1 MRQIWAVLLLAAT
14 VTGCAID
21 DSGPVRSVW
30 RPEPAKPTYSAVVY
44 VTDREAD
51 ASFPGGYATR
61 WAGTP
66 SCGTAEAVVPPA
78 MAPGEAPQYGYV
90 AKSHP
95 VACSTAG
102 KAKLAGAPNLSGAI
116 GLIEAEAKAKH
127 CRSVFLFVHG
137 FHTGFD
143 GAVLRAAQVAHDAQT
158 GCVVAAFSW
167 SAEINVDR
175 YVSDL
180 EHSDYAEPL
189 LAEFLRE
196 LAESRLRVTVLGHS
210 LGSRL
215 TLMTLSGLGQSREP
229 PPPGFI
235 DELVLAGADVGVEP
249 KNNDFLKLMLGAAPF
264 AKRTTIYTSA
274 YDTVLELSQR
284 VHGGVKRLGS
294 TSDLAF
300 QADDASHVVDMIDAS
315 GARADSL
322 DHSYYAMSPE
332 TMNDM
337 TLALAGVSLQT
348 RIKPA
353 KGSAATLTC
362 GPSCSEKMRL
372 RTPDTRSPRFI
383 TRFILHVLPVIPL
396 LR

>member
-14 VTGCAID
+14 VAGCAID

-30 RPEPAKPTYSAVVY
+30 RPQPAKSTYSSVVY

-51 ASFPGGYATR
+51 ASFPGGFATR
-61 WAGTP
+61 WAGKP
-66 SCGTAEAVVPPA
+66 SCGTAEAIVPPA
-78 MAPGEAPQYGYV
+78 MAPGEVPQYGYV

-95 VACSTAG
+95 VACTSPG
-102 KAKLAGAPNLSGAI
+102 KAKLAGAIA
-116 GLIEAEAKAKH
+116 LIEAEAAAKH

-143 GAVLRAAQVAHDAQT
+143 GAVLRAAQVAQDAQT
-158 GCVVAAFSW
+158 GCVTAAFSW

-229 PPPGFI
+229 PPQGFI

-249 KNNDFLKLMLGAAPF
+249 KNNDFLKLMAGAAPF
-264 AKRTTIYTSA
+264 AKRTTIYAST
-274 YDTVLELSQR
+274 YDTVLEISR
-284 VHGGVKRLGS
+284 REHGGVKRLGTS
-294 TSDLAF
+294 TDF
-300 QADDASHVVDMIDAS
+300 TFKPDDSSHVVDVIDAS

-332 TMNDM
+332 AMNDM

-348 RIKPA
+348 RLKPG
-353 KGSAATLTC
+353 KEWPATLTC
-362 GPSCSEKMRL
+362 GPACAGKMRL
-372 RTPDTRSPRFI
+372 QTPDTRSPRFI
-383 TRFILHVLPVIPL
+383 TRFILHVLPIIPL
-396 LR
+396 VR

>member
-14 VTGCAID
+14 LSGCAID

-30 RPEPAKPTYSAVVY
+30 RAQSAQSTISHVVY

-51 ASFPGGYATR
+51 PSFPGGYATR
-61 WAGTP
+61 WAGKP
-66 SCGTAEAVVPPA
+66 SCGTAETIVPPA
-78 MAPGEAPQYGYV
+78 VAPDEKPQYGYV
-90 AKSHP
+90 AKAAP
-95 VACSTAG
+95 VACASG
-102 KAKLAGAPNLSGAI
+102 KGKLAGALA
-116 GLIEAEAKAKH
+116 LIEAEAKAKH

-158 GCVVAAFSW
+158 GCVIAAFSW

-196 LAESRLRVTVLGHS
+196 LAESGLRVTVLGHS

-229 PPPGFI
+229 PQAGFI
-235 DELVLAGADVGVEP
+235 DELVLAAGDVGVEA
-249 KNNDFLKLMLGAAPF
+249 KNNDFLKLMAGAAPF
-264 AKRTTIYTSA
+264 AKRTTIYVSS
-274 YDTVLELSQR
+274 YDTVLEISR
-284 VHGGVKRLGS
+284 REHGGVKRLGS
-294 TSDLAF
+294 STDLAF
-300 QADDASHVVDMIDAS
+300 KPDNTDHIVDVIDAS
-315 GARADSL
+315 GAKADAL

-332 TMNDM
+332 AMADM
-337 TLALAGVSLQT
+337 TLALNGVSLQN
-348 RIKPA
+348 RLKPA
-353 KGSAATLTC
+353 SGWPATLTC
-362 GPSCSEKMRL
+362 GVGCGDKARL
-372 RTPDTRSPRFI
+372 NTPDAVSPRFI
-383 TRFILHVLPVIPL
+383 TRFILQVLPVIPL
-396 LR
+396 VR